1 MISEVL
7 RIQPKAIEALPVR
20 SFVIDGEAIVC
31 DDNGLAAFDLIHGYS
46 ASALSC
52 APLICQK

>member
-1 MISEVL
+1 VISEVL

-46 ASALSC
+46 TSALSC